1 MCGIT
6 GVFTNRPEVGRHL
19 EAVRAMTALMTRR
32 GPDDEGFWDD
42 GAHLALGFRR
52 LAILDLSPAGHQ
64 PMVSPCGRYVIAFNG
79 EVYNFRELRSE
90 LEGRGYRFRST
101 SDTEVV
107 LMALAEWGEAALRRF
122 NGMFALAWYDREQ
135 KQLLLARDA
144 MGIKPLYFV
153 QHAEGVAFGSQ
164 YDQVA
169 NHAYCTRR
177 LSPASLGLFLRL
189 GYVPAPRAL
198 FENTALLPAGH
209 LARLEPGQ
217 PPCIRRYYEFPG
229 QSEAVS
235 ADGEAVEQTDAAVGR
250 AVRRQMVSDVPLG
263 AFLSGGVDSPLVA
276 AHMRRT
282 TERVRA
288 FTIGCTD
295 PAYDEA
301 PIARAYAGAL
311 ALDHTVDTV
320 GPAECL
326 KLVEEGAKAFSEPFA
341 DFSSLPSLLLCRST
355 RRHVTVA
362 LSGDGGDE
370 LFWGYPRFWK
380 MAGSVRWFPKPWLVR
395 AAAYG
400 LLGRTGRKIP
410 RGILFPD
417 PGAWQFDGQCF
428 SGLRDPDLQA
438 ICPEAQALPDDFAD
452 YRYTG
457 PCEPA
462 PLARWLRQNELWGH
476 LQMVLLK
483 MDRASMHYSL
493 EVRVPVLDLEVAE
506 AAARIAPSVCM
517 KNGLGKLPLR
527 GALAR
532 AVPPDRIPERK
543 AGFTVPL
550 GDWLRG
556 ELRPMVEDLLLSG
569 DPYPSGMLT
578 RQGLRDLYSQHLAG
592 KDRTRAIWS
601 LLSLQLWA
609 REHLHELEVPAPAA
623 AGFAAPVVGVA
634 GERTRLCA

>member
-19 EAVRAMTALMTRR
+19 EAVRRMTGLMTRR

-64 PMVSPCGRYVIAFNG
+64 PMESPCGRYVIAFNG
-79 EVYNFRELRSE
+79 EVYNFRELRAE
-90 LEGRGYRFRST
+90 LESRGHRFRSS

-107 LMALAEWGEAALRRF
+107 LLALAEWGEAALRRF
-122 NGMFALAWYDREQ
+122 NGMFALAWYDRER

-153 QHAEGVAFGSQ
+153 QHSEGVAFGSQ

-169 NHAYCTRR
+169 NHAYCSRR

-189 GYVPAPRAL
+189 GYVPAPRGL

-217 PPCIRRYYEFPG
+217 SPCILKYYESPE
-229 QSEAVS
+229 QSDEIS
-235 ADGEAVEQTDAAVGR
+235 ADSSAVEAADAAIGS

-276 AHMRRT
+276 AHMRRA

-301 PIARAYAGAL
+301 PVARAYAETL
-311 ALDHTVDTV
+311 ALEHTVDRV

-355 RRHVTVA
+355 RQHVTVA

-380 MAGSVRWFPKPWLVR
+380 MAGSVRWFQKPWALR

-400 LLGRTGRKIP
+400 VLGRTTRKVP
-410 RGILFPD
+410 RGILFSD

-428 SGLRDPDLQA
+428 SGLRDADLEA
-438 ICPEAQALPDDFAD
+438 VCPEARELPGDFSD
-452 YRYTG
+452 YRYSG
-457 PCEPA
+457 PLEPDA
-462 PLARWLRQNELWGH
+462 LARWLRQNELWGH

-493 EVRVPVLDLEVAE
+493 EVRVPVLDLEVAG
-506 AAARIAPSVCM
+506 AAARISPSACM
-517 KNGLGKLPLR
+517 KDGLGKLPLR

-532 AVPPDRIPERK
+532 AVPPDRIPQRK

-569 DPYPSGMLT
+569 DPYPSGLLN
-578 RQGLRDLYSQHLAG
+578 RRGQQDLYSQHLAG
-592 KDRTRAIWS
+592 RDRTRAIWS

-609 REHLHELEVPAPAA
+609 REHLHSFGAGAEAPYEI
-623 AGFAAPVVGVA
+623 AAPVRA
-634 GERTRLCA
+634 AA